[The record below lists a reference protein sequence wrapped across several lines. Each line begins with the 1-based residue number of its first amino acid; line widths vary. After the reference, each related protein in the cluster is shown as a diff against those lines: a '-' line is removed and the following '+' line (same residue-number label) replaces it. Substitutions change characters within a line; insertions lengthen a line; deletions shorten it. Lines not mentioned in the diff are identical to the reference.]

1 MRRYLQFGAAVL
13 LVALA
18 AGCGGD
24 PPAERADSTWPQPT
38 CPSHDV
44 DRTGSPANP
53 TLPADEAERLQSIA
67 DSFCARWFVQFPS
80 GSFSALV
87 PPLPEDDARCVAVGL
102 VELLG
107 TERVEALGFGTGPWN
122 LLGFG
127 LGHGREVE
135 AEETASMV
143 EVFARCSPS
152 FEQLLILSVTEGTDE
167 ISAGSAACVADE
179 LDDKTAKTILAGE
192 MDRAY
197 DSDPKAT
204 PFPELVTPLVDAYDQ
219 CLTPV
224 ERSRV
229 DFN

>member
-1 MRRYLQFGAAVL
+1 MRRGLPFGAAVL
-13 LVALA
+13 LAALVTR
-18 AGCGGD
+18 CGGD
-24 PPAERADSTWPQPT
+24 PSAERADTTWPDPT
-38 CPSHDV
+38 CHSHEV
-44 DRTGSPANP
+44 DRTKVDEPV
-53 TLPADEAERLQSIA
+53 LPADDGGRLQAIA

-87 PPLPEDDARCVAVGL
+87 PPLPEDDARCVGQGL
-102 VELLG
+102 LDLLG

-122 LLGFG
+122 LLSFG
-127 LGHGREVE
+127 LGHGGEVE

-167 ISAGSAACVADE
+167 ISAGSAACVSDE
-179 LDDKTAKTILAGE
+179 LNDKTAKAILAGE

-197 DSDPKAT
+197 DTDPQAT
-204 PFPELVTPLVDAYDQ
+204 PFPELVAPLVDAYDQ
-219 CLTPV
+219 CLTPA
-224 ERSRV
+224 ERSRL